1 MKLQTVDFGVS
12 YFFKKGEKGMKKT
25 RRLIFPLAALVIGL
39 GIHASSA
46 WAGGDLPSKVAK
58 DFANAYFMLDESM
71 ADYLSKDA
79 RINEN
84 NVDMVELYLRIR
96 ADEAG
101 KMGYQTSYLQMKPIL
116 LKTKVL
122 NIDDASATVHL
133 KATTIRNINP
143 LYRIV
148 GYVFGLLEEHETQ
161 DTLLLVKENGEW
173 KVGPGAFGLSKI

>member
-1 MKLQTVDFGVS
+1 M
-12 YFFKKGEKGMKKT
+12 EKT
-25 RRLIFPLAALVIGL
+25 HRLILAIAALVIGL

-71 ADYLSKDA
+71 ADYLSQDA

-84 NVDMVELYLRIR
+84 KVDMVELYLRIR

-101 KMGYQTSYLQMKPIL
+101 KRGYKKSYLRMRPIL
-116 LKTKVL
+116 MKTKVL
-122 NIDDASATVHL
+122 NMDDSSATIQL
-133 KATTIRNINP
+133 KATAIRNINP

-148 GYVFGLLEEHETQ
+148 GYVFGLVEEHEFQ

-173 KVGPGAFGLSKI
+173 KVGPGAFDLAKI